1 MAQHAKFN
9 YKTLEELKQDITRI
23 GVNIPLASD
32 LGVLGQSL
40 VIDGKI
46 VPNRLAVNPMEGC
59 DGTADGRPS
68 DLTRRRYERFAAGGA
83 GLLWFEATSVVS
95 EGRAN
100 PRQLMLNAEVKND
113 YAALLQDALE
123 AARKAGHQKPYTV
136 VQLNHSGRNSKPAG
150 VPAPIIAAN
159 NPYLDAKFSSVYV
172 ISDAELEKLEDTYVA
187 AAEAAADAGFDAVDI
202 KACHGYLMAELLGA
216 RTRPGPYGGSFE
228 NRTRFLCNIVDKVR
242 NKLGDRITL
251 AVRLGVFDEVPQP
264 YGWGVDKDDYHKP
277 DFAEPVQLMQILW
290 EKGVKLFNISLG
302 NPYYNPHLT
311 RPCDIGGYVSPF
323 HPLEG
328 IQLLLNAAKVMQA
341 AVPEAAIM
349 GTGLT
354 WLREFAPNV
363 AAACVQQGWLKLAG
377 FGRQAFA
384 YPDFAT
390 DLLTKGAFDSRK
402 VCLACSKCTTIMRD
416 GGCTGCVPRDAAKY
430 APIYQK
436 GREGKLPADSDRVAE
451 HI

>member
-1 MAQHAKFN
+1 MAQHARFN
-9 YKTLEELKQDITRI
+9 YKTLEDLKQDIARI
-23 GVNIPLASD
+23 GVNIPLSSD
-32 LGVLGQSL
+32 LGILGQPL
-40 VIDGKI
+40 VIDGKT

-59 DGTADGRPS
+59 DGTDDGRPGE
-68 DLTRRRYERFAAGGA
+68 LTRRRYTRFAAGGA
-83 GLLWFEATSVVS
+83 GLLWFEATSVVN

-100 PRQLMLNAEVKND
+100 PRQLMLSAEVKDD
-113 YAALLQDALE
+113 YAALLQGSLE
-123 AARKAGHQKPYTV
+123 AASNAGHPRPFTV
-136 VQLNHSGRNSKPAG
+136 IQLNHSGRNSKPAG
-150 VPAPIIAAN
+150 VPAPIVAAH
-159 NPYLDAKFSSVYV
+159 NPHLDAKFPSVYV

-202 KACHGYLMAELLGA
+202 KACHGYLIAELLGA
-216 RTRPGPYGGSFE
+216 QTRPGPYGGSFE
-228 NRTRFLCNIVDKVR
+228 NRTRFLCNIIDKVR

-277 DFAEPVQLMQILW
+277 DFTEPVRLIQILW
-290 EKGVKLFNISLG
+290 NKGVKLFNISLG

-311 RPCDIGGYVSPF
+311 RPCDVGGYVSPF

-328 IQLLLNAAKVMQA
+328 IQLLLNAAKVMQS

-354 WLREFAPNV
+354 WLRQFAPNV

-384 YPDFAT
+384 YPDFAA
-390 DLLTKGAFDSRK
+390 DLLTKGAFDPHK
-402 VCLACSKCTTIMRD
+402 VCLSCSKCTTIMRD
-416 GGCTGCVPRDAAKY
+416 GGCTGCVPRDAAVY

-436 GREGKLPADSDRVAE
+436 GREGKPPADSDRVAE

>member
-1 MAQHAKFN
+1 MAQHAKFS
-9 YKTLEELKQDITRI
+9 YKTLEELKQDIARI
-23 GVNIPLASD
+23 GVDIPISTD
-32 LGVLGQSL
+32 LDVLGQPL
-40 VIDGKI
+40 VIDGKT

-59 DGTADGRPS
+59 DGTGDGRPS
-68 DLTRRRYERFAAGGA
+68 ELTRRRYERFAAGGA

-95 EGRAN
+95 DGRAN
-100 PRQLMLNAEVKND
+100 PRQLMLNAEVKDD
-113 YAALLQDALE
+113 YAALLRDALE
-123 AARKAGHQKPYTV
+123 AARKAGHPKPYTV

-150 VPAPIIAAN
+150 VPAPIVAAH
-159 NPYLDAKFSSVYV
+159 NPHLDAKFSSVTV
-172 ISDAELEKLEDTYVA
+172 ISDAELEALEETYVA

-242 NKLGDRITL
+242 NKLGNRITL

-277 DFAEPVQLMQILW
+277 DFTEPVQLIQILW
-290 EKGVKLFNISLG
+290 KKGVKLFNISLG

-354 WLREFAPNV
+354 WLRQFAPNA

-390 DLLTKGAFDSRK
+390 DLLTKGAFDPRK

-416 GGCTGCVPRDAAKY
+416 GGCTGCVPRDAAMY
-430 APIYQK
+430 VPIYQK
-436 GREGKLPADSDRVAE
+436 GREGKPPADSDRVAE